1 MCLSHSSSTISNFRS
16 GNYLLFEINM
26 ISLLSSF
33 LAIILFKKNSEYSS
47 LLDIT
52 VTIYFNEVQHDLF
65 HSTDLLL
72 PTTMTHPTLCFL
84 NSYHT
89 LWKNLFFLYCTTL
102 KNVGSIYSLTS
113 NLFNFIT
120 LYINSNRS
128 LNPIKNFDPVISLY
142 LILSHIQD
150 IKSYCLIQFVSASI

>member
-1 MCLSHSSSTISNFRS
+1 MGTIYS
-16 GNYLLFEINM
+16 EINL

-33 LAIILFKKNSEYSS
+33 LAIILFKKKSEYSF

-72 PTTMTHPTLCFL
+72 TTMVHPALGFL
-84 NSYHT
+84 ISYHT

-102 KNVGSIYSLTS
+102 KKSASIYSLTS
-113 NLFNFIT
+113 NPFNFIT
-120 LYINSNRS
+120 LYMNSNS
-128 LNPIKNFDPVISLY
+128 SVNPIMNFDQVISLY

-150 IKSYCLIQFVSASI
+150 IKSYCLMQFVSASI